1 MAVQLA
7 SSPQIRIAR
16 NYVSQGSPNLKLVSS
31 NKFDESRAVASKI
44 AFNAQMERTLLNNQ
58 YWNDLL
64 EKLRKAGG
72 GGGGGS
78 QFDRVTVSMQLMSFL
93 SDKTIQAMLKNFN
106 SEFSKQTNN
115 FLNQLQNTNQ
125 NVFQNI
131 IQKIGN
137 VILNGV
143 TNIMSLIVRRDAPT
157 VRLYTA
163 LTQLSSLI
171 GIISFQLNKLK
182 EILEEDLKELIRKLD
197 VKGKIRKIK
206 GALLDFFV
214 GMNKE
219 LKDIIKLLNN
229 FCNPRLQTFLNM
241 NRRLHE

>member
-1 MAVQLA
+1 MAVELYRT
-7 SSPQIRIAR
+7 PQVNHKPVVINQRSIRP
-16 NYVSQGSPNLKLVSS
+16 YLKLVS
-31 NKFDESRAVASKI
+31 AHT
-44 AFNAQMERTLLNNQ
+44 NAAKAALNTSMERAQLNQ
-58 YWNDLL
+58 KYWDELL

-78 QFDRVTVSMQLMSFL
+78 DNHFDRITVSMMLSNFL
-93 SDKTIQAMLKNFN
+93 SNKTIQAMLKNFN